1 MSLTALA
8 SMRALAPSNRVLNLE
23 AGDLIFRT
31 GESGDSLYGVLDG
44 SVRLS
49 WVCDPEQSL
58 INEAT
63 ASEAPGI
70 HELLNAGDVFGAGG
84 LVSPGHHRINTA
96 QAATPCRLLVM
107 NREEF
112 LFALHESPVF
122 SLEMLYSLEERLKRS
137 MAQR

>member
-8 SMRALAPSNRVLNLE
+8 SMRALAPSNRVLTFE
-23 AGDLIFRT
+23 AGDLIFQP
-31 GESGDSLYGVLDG
+31 GEAGDSLYGVLDG

-58 INEAT
+58 TNEAT
-63 ASEAPGI
+63 GSEAPGI

-84 LVSPGHHRINTA
+84 LVTPGHRRINTA
-96 QAATPCRLLVM
+96 RAATPCRLLVM

-122 SLEMLYSLEERLKRS
+122 SLEMLFSLEERLKRS
-137 MAQR
+137 MAQC

>member
-8 SMRALAPSNRVLNLE
+8 SMRALAPSSRVLTFE
-23 AGDLIFRT
+23 AGDLIFRP
-31 GESGDSLYGVLDG
+31 GEPGESLYGVLDG

-49 WVCDPEQSL
+49 WVSNPEQDL
-58 INEAT
+58 INEAP
-63 ASEAPGI
+63 ASEPPGI

-84 LVSPGHHRINTA
+84 LVSTGHHRINKA
-96 QAATPCRLLVM
+96 QAATNCRLLVM

-122 SLEMLYSLEERLKRS
+122 SLEMLDSLEARLKRS